1 MERCCWALCI
11 FVLLATIFAP
21 SRGFGCTQCPPEFEG
36 GFDESAA
43 EADLII
49 IGRRIYYPPDEVA
62 WLMDIEVWVEEVL
75 AGRYDGRLIRVDSGE
90 SMCSYGIVVD
100 DARYVMILKYGWDSG
115 PPSWGPISPCH
126 TKVLPVW
133 DSHIY
138 LDGKAVPI
146 AEFRKM
152 LKSLRPSSPV
162 ITDAPV
168 DMQPSRDVTEIR
180 AWLSSSLV
188 GELDRESF
196 DACMDR
202 DRPRCFEKSEPGGS
216 PDISCIT
223 ETMSAC
229 KTESRDAAGQH
240 ERLRSRLEQFD
251 LCVREVR
258 DRCSTFDAASRC
270 VDVESAGCL

>member
-11 FVLLATIFAP
+11 YVLLATIFAP
-21 SRGFGCTQCPPEFEG
+21 SRGFGCMECTEYRGFE
-36 GFDESAA
+36 ESAA

-49 IGRRIYYPPDEVA
+49 IGRKIYYPPNEMGWRLD
-62 WLMDIEVWVEEVL
+62 MEVWVEEVL
-75 AGRYDGRLIRVDSGE
+75 AGRYHGRLIRVYSWQE
-90 SMCSYGIVVD
+90 MCSYGIVVD
-100 DARYVMILKYGWDSG
+100 DARYVMILKYGRRWF
-115 PPSWGPISPCH
+115 PAPWGPISRCH
-126 TKVLPVW
+126 KKVLPVR
-133 DSHIY
+133 DSRID
-138 LDGKAVPI
+138 LNGKAVPI

-162 ITDAPV
+162 KTDAPV

-188 GELDRESF
+188 GELEREIF

-216 PDISCIT
+216 PDISCIR
-223 ETMSAC
+223 ETSSAC
-229 KTESRDAAGQH
+229 KTESRDTAGQH
-240 ERLRSRLEQFD
+240 ERLHSRLDQFD

-258 DRCSTFDAASRC
+258 DRCSALDAVNPC